1 MTDQSITLARID
13 TIAQAIE
20 NADPERLSFFI
31 RQLDAIRAQAAAKKM
46 NAVAKKAAK
55 WSNEARRK
63 LGVILKEMPK
73 NPGVRMAGNKSG
85 NPAKIVGGA
94 KKEPPTN
101 IPTLADLG
109 ITKKESALLQKLA
122 DVDSQVWDTYQAK
135 VEAGETGVHL
145 SGIIGSNL
153 SSLGEEYYTPAD
165 YIAAA
170 KGVMGDID
178 LDPASIEEANRTV
191 GAKEFYSSKENG
203 ISKTWRGRVFLNPPY
218 GEKIAPFMEK
228 LRSEMDAGN
237 VSEAIVLVFYKM
249 ETEWA
254 QLLFRGVLCFPRG
267 RVNFFGPGSKKC
279 APTLGS
285 VLVYFGPNEKGFAK
299 AFSAIGNIVRRWP
312 DGSKEHP

>member
-63 LGVILKEMPK
+63 LGVILK
-73 NPGVRMAGNKSG
+73 V
-85 NPAKIVGGA
+85 
-94 KKEPPTN
+94 
-101 IPTLADLG
+101 PTLADLG

-267 RVNFFGPGSKKC
+267 RVKFFGPGSKKC